1 MDLGFTIKDI
11 IVVIFIAGGLYA
23 KLQAIGR
30 DIKRLEKKQDRYNNL
45 QERMVKQE
53 VLTKTHQQELTE
65 IKQVVYGNTTT
76 IHQQ

>member
-45 QERMVKQE
+45 QERTLKLE
-53 VLTKTHQQELTE
+53 VWSQMHEKECGCQTSGKEA
-65 IKQVVYGNTTT
+65 KN
-76 IHQQ
+76 

>member
-1 MDLGFTIKDI
+1 MDLGFTLKDI

-45 QERMVKQE
+45 QERTLKLE
-53 VLTKTHQQELTE
+53 VWSQMHEKECGCQTSGKEA
-65 IKQVVYGNTTT
+65 KN
-76 IHQQ
+76 

>member
-45 QERMVKQE
+45 QERTLKLE
-53 VLTKTHQQELTE
+53 VWAEMHEKECGCQTSGKEA
-65 IKQVVYGNTTT
+65 KN
-76 IHQQ
+76 

>member
-1 MDLGFTIKDI
+1 MDLGFTLKDI

-45 QERMVKQE
+45 QERTLKLEVWSQMHEKECGCQTSGKEVK
-53 VLTKTHQQELTE
+53 
-65 IKQVVYGNTTT
+65 N
-76 IHQQ
+76 